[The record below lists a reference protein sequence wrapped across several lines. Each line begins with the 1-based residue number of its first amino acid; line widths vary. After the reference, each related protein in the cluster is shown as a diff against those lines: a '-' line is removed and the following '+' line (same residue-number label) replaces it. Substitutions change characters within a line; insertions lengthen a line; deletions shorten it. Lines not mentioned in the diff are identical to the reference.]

1 MTVTIN
7 ARLDPIE
14 AKQALVEL
22 LLTRV
27 DPITRRSWQSIDAPS
42 SVRELSNVVLEFD
55 VPSSAGFWVN
65 RCYPYPLHESAD
77 ARWAEEHHKERVS
90 GDPLNPAPSYE
101 RWPWHSEAARE
112 QFKQRPREV
121 LTEPAGYSADLQS
134 FGRKIV
140 GVREQP
146 FDHTYPER
154 MWPKYA
160 VDRRSPYGNEKG
172 TRRGIRFAYGD
183 LLSVVHLLHKDP
195 DTRQAYLPIWFPED
209 TGSEHGQRVPC
220 TLGYHFIRNGNKLD
234 VNYFIRSCD
243 ITRHFTN
250 DVYMTGRLLQWVWYK
265 LQELDD
271 QEVTV
276 GTLTM
281 FASNLHM
288 FTADEWRHH

>member
-1 MTVTIN
+1 MTVTID
-7 ARLDPIE
+7 ADVDPIE
-14 AKQALVEL
+14 AKETLVALMLEHIEPV
-22 LLTRV
+22 
-27 DPITRRSWQSIDAPS
+27 TRRSWQSTSAPS
-42 SVRELSNVVLEFD
+42 PVRELSNVVLEFA
-55 VPSSAGFWVN
+55 VPRSALDWSEE
-65 RCYPYPLHESAD
+65 CYGSYLSAD
-77 ARWAEEHHKERVS
+77 PPADLSWAEEHHTERVS

-101 RWPWHSEAARE
+101 RWPWHSGAARE

-134 FGRKIV
+134 FGRKVV

-154 MWPKYA
+154 MWPKWAKGTDTYA
-160 VDRRSPYGNEKG
+160 VGG
-172 TRRGIRFAYGD
+172 RRGIRFAYGD
-183 LLSVVHLLHKDP
+183 LLSVALLLHKDP

-234 VNYFIRSCD
+234 INYFIRSCD

-250 DVYMTGRLLQWVWYK
+250 DVYMTGRLLQWLVMT
-265 LQELDD
+265 LRDLDD
-271 QEVTV
+271 REVMT

-288 FTADEWRHH
+288 FTADEWRHR

>member
-27 DPITRRSWQSIDAPS
+27 DPITRRSWQSTSAPS
-42 SVRELSNVVLEFD
+42 PVRELSNVVLEFN
-55 VPSSAGFWVN
+55 VPGAAGFWAN
-65 RCYPYPLHESAD
+65 RCYPYPVHESPD
-77 ARWAEEHHKERVS
+77 LRWAEEHHLERV
-90 GDPLNPAPSYE
+90 GGEPLNPAPSYE
-101 RWPWHSEAARE
+101 RWPWHSESQRE
-112 QFKQRPREV
+112 RFKAETVEKR
-121 LTEPAGYSADLQS
+121 SAD
-134 FGRKIV
+134 GAH
-140 GVREQP
+140 VRYVPVAPAAP

-160 VDRRSPYGNEKG
+160 RQQVQ
-172 TRRGIRFAYGD
+172 RGIRFAYGD

-220 TLGYHFIRNGNKLD
+220 TLGYHFIRNGDKLD

-250 DVYMTGRLLQWVWYK
+250 DVYMTGRLLQFVVER
-265 LQELDD
+265 LHQLDD
-271 QEVTV
+271 QEVMV

>member
-27 DPITRRSWQSIDAPS
+27 DPITRRSWQSTSAPS
-42 SVRELSNVVLEFD
+42 PVRELSNVVLEFN
-55 VPSSAGFWVN
+55 VPSTAGFWAN
-65 RCYPYPLHESAD
+65 RCYPYPVHESAD
-77 ARWAEEHHKERVS
+77 LSWAEEHHIERVS

-101 RWPWHSEAARE
+101 RWPWHSESQRERFKRRREILAA
-112 QFKQRPREV
+112 
-121 LTEPAGYSADLQS
+121 PAGVSTDGQS
-134 FGRKIV
+134 FGYKVI
-140 GVREQP
+140 GEREQP

-160 VDRRSPYGNEKG
+160 RQQVQ
-172 TRRGIRFAYGD
+172 RGIRFAYGD

-220 TLGYHFIRNGNKLD
+220 TLGYHFIRNGDKLD

-243 ITRHFTN
+243 ITRHFIN
-250 DVYMTGRLLQWVWYK
+250 DVYMTGRLLQFVVT
-265 LQELDD
+265 LLRDLDD
-271 QEVTV
+271 QEVMV

>member
-27 DPITRRSWQSIDAPS
+27 DPITRRSWQSTSAPS
-42 SVRELSNVVLEFD
+42 PVRELSNVVLEFN
-55 VPSSAGFWVN
+55 VSSAAGFWAN
-65 RCYPYPLHESAD
+65 RCYPHPVHESPD
-77 ARWAEEHHKERVS
+77 LRWAEDHHLERV
-90 GDPLNPAPSYE
+90 GGEPLNPAPSYE

-112 QFKQRPREV
+112 QFKQRGREV
-121 LTEPAGYSADLQS
+121 VTEPAGYSSDLMA

-140 GVREQP
+140 GTREVP

-160 VDRRSPYGNEKG
+160 RQQVQ
-172 TRRGIRFAYGD
+172 RGIRFAYGD

-220 TLGYHFIRNGNKLD
+220 TLGYHFIRNGDKLD

-250 DVYMTGRLLQWVWYK
+250 DVYMTGRLLQFVVER
-265 LQELDD
+265 LHQLDD
-271 QEVTV
+271 QEVMV